1 MAAASRRVAVLD
13 RPAAYLEAGAGR
25 PVVLL
30 HGAAGRGAV
39 WRRQLDGL
47 ADVARLIAPDLPG
60 HGDTA
65 GPGCRRIDAYAAWVL
80 ALLDALGLGPVVL
93 VGHSMGGAIALT
105 VALQSPGRLAGL
117 GLVATGARLRVLP
130 RILELFGEGSSRG
143 WNLISSLSYSPRTP
157 AGTVTDAEQALR
169 ETAITVS
176 FGDYQA
182 CDAFDVLA
190 RLGEVRVPTLVV
202 AGADDRLTPPRYAE
216 ALAGRIPGARLVAV
230 DAAGHFPMLEQPQA
244 VDAAL
249 RAFLAALP

>member
-1 MAAASRRVAVLD
+1 VPARLGRARRAPCPAGRAGGPARRPAVARPRPLRPDDQPLRLVRGGPGRPRRSALADRRPRRRPLNRMAAASRRVAVLD

-169 ETAITVS
+169 ET
-176 FGDYQA
+176 
-182 CDAFDVLA
+182 
-190 RLGEVRVPTLVV
+190 
-202 AGADDRLTPPRYAE
+202 
-216 ALAGRIPGARLVAV
+216 
-230 DAAGHFPMLEQPQA
+230 
-244 VDAAL
+244 
-249 RAFLAALP
+249 